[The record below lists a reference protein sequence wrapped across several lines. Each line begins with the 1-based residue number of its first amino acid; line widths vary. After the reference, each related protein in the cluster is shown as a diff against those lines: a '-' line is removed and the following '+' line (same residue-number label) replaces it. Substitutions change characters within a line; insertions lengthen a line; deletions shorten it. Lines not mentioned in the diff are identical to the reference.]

1 MFLLIL
7 SKLVSISISMSIGM
21 LFNLDMRVAA
31 DLIRD
36 LDLIWHAD
44 SPWDLARVLDW
55 LLVALPVLLGMALR
69 SSGISRLSLSV
80 SITLAI
86 SVSSMS
92 VGHNLGVMTNNSRAV
107 VDLLRCFLAVLSHNI
122 LALLDVSC
130 VNDDIILLV
139 ASLLQLDIVLGVAVL
154 LLVAISKV
162 TSTWSSLGNSGK
174 SKNGDKSEHFE

>member
-1 MFLLIL
+1 
-7 SKLVSISISMSIGM
+7 M
-21 LFNLDMRVAA
+21 LFNMDMRVAA

-36 LDLIWHAD
+36 LDLIWHTD

-130 VNDDIILLV
+130 VNDDIVLLV
-139 ASLLQLDIVLGVAVL
+139 ASLLQLDIVLGVTML

-174 SKNGDKSEHFE
+174 SKNGDKSEHFEF